1 MYEPVCACAC
11 VDVVLVLYL
20 YLFSS
25 QAFRWYYI
33 FQRRRCIAVVVA
45 VVDDFD
51 ADNYAEVVDWVVDL
65 I

>member
-1 MYEPVCACAC
+1 MYEPVCFDVA
-11 VDVVLVLYL
+11 VVLLLLYL

-25 QAFRWYYI
+25 QAFHWNYI
-33 FQRRRCIAVVVA
+33 FQRRRCIVA

-51 ADNYAEVVDWVVDL
+51 DDDYGEAVDWVVDS

>member
-1 MYEPVCACAC
+1 MYEPVC
-11 VDVVLVLYL
+11 VDVVVLLLLL

-25 QAFRWYYI
+25 QDFRWNYI

-51 ADNYAEVVDWVVDL
+51 ADDYGEVVDWVVDL
-65 I
+65 V